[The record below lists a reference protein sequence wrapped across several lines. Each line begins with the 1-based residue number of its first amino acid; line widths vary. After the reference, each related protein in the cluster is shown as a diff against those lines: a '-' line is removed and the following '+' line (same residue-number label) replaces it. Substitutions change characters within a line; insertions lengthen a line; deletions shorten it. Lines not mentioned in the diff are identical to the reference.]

1 MALIN
6 IWHRNN
12 KIEFGTSAGFTLIE
26 LMISMAV
33 FSVILLLITTG
44 VIHFTA
50 DYFKGSTDSVTQTEA
65 RDLIDTI
72 AQAIQFSPTA
82 PQTIGTGQIYVTCIG
97 DQVFSYDLGNELQVS
112 NPSGN
117 YALLQ
122 ANKTCP
128 GDTSTP
134 TGTELLS
141 ARSRLANLSV
151 ALVGSNLW
159 KIDVVVA
166 SGDDDLFC
174 DSSITSGSAGACNA
188 SSSLDSVGIYNAA
201 VAGHLSCHSGDGSQ
215 FCSIASLSTTVGQR
229 L

>member
-151 ALVGSNLW
+151 ALVGS
-159 KIDVVVA
+159 
-166 SGDDDLFC
+166 DDDLFC